1 MDATKTQA
9 EYSMLDVMRI
19 MAEAERLQK
28 RAARKPRVP
37 KVRYVLLMWDAEG
50 NQYGTGRH
58 PINTKADAD
67 RLIRNFAQSSSGP
80 TSAALWTA
88 DEKTLVKAYESLR

>member
-1 MDATKTQA
+1 MDATKTPA

-28 RAARKPRVP
+28 RAARKPRAV
-37 KVRYVLLMWDAEG
+37 KVRYVLLMWDADG

-58 PINTKADAD
+58 PMNTKADAD
-67 RLIRNFAQSSSGP
+67 RLIRSFTKGSSGP
-80 TSAALWTA
+80 SSAALWSA
-88 DEKTLVKAYESLR
+88 DEENLIKTYENIR